1 MRSLFLLKAS
11 FSQSNSSSYFMST
24 STVFGH
30 QTSEVTKLF
39 NSFQILSS
47 LIFIVLLSTV
57 DILVILVFFVLI
69 LLLYFSDI
77 SCSASIITC
86 NPLTVC
92 DTMHSLICK
101 LNRWY
106 QHTSH
111 FDSFLYILQCFVDD
125 ILDML
130 NSNGDKGHPCLT
142 PCPMM
147 QQPASSPSILI
158 TAVWPKYNLA
168 IKFLSL
174 QSTPISFNIHIIFH
188 QSTLS
193 NAFS

>member
-1 MRSLFLLKAS
+1 VSIISLSVSTICSISSFVLCSVHGTFIIRLQIHISNASSLRISSFCRVHVSLPYNATLQTNAFTIRFFKWRLRDPHMRSLFLLKAS

-24 STVFGH
+24 STVFGY

-101 LNRWY
+101 LNR
-106 QHTSH
+106 
-111 FDSFLYILQCFVDD
+111 
-125 ILDML
+125 
-130 NSNGDKGHPCLT
+130 
-142 PCPMM
+142 
-147 QQPASSPSILI
+147 
-158 TAVWPKYNLA
+158 
-168 IKFLSL
+168 
-174 QSTPISFNIHIIFH
+174 
-188 QSTLS
+188 
-193 NAFS
+193 